1 MILILIIIE
10 IIIFIILSGIHWNWM
25 FGGNWGYNNA
35 IPTDIKEKKLFNPKK
50 IETLFVA
57 IGLLVFATYYFLISN
72 LISINFP
79 NWVSIYIGWVISI
92 IFIIRSVGEFKYIG
106 FFKKIKTTNFGRLDS
121 KLFSPLCLAIGL
133 IGIIIELNK

>member
-1 MILILIIIE
+1 
-10 IIIFIILSGIHWNWM
+10 M
-25 FGGNWGYNNA
+25 FGGSWGYDNA
-35 IPTDIKEKKLFNPKK
+35 IPTNIEGEKLFKTKK
-50 IETLFVA
+50 IEAAFVA
-57 IGLLVFATYYFLISN
+57 TGLLVFATYYFLISN

-79 NWVSIYIGWVISI
+79 NWISIYIGWAISI
-92 IFIIRSVGEFKYIG
+92 IFIIRSVGEFKYVG